1 MVFSMIIDKLS
12 IIPKNRENRDFE
24 AMGDEQQVIYNYSL
38 NVDLGNNQI

>member
-1 MVFSMIIDKLS
+1 MVFSMIIDKS

-24 AMGDEQQVIYNYSL
+24 AMGDEQQVIYNYSS